1 MELINKAPKVNPN
14 EVTTELQQKQKQEYK
29 MIGRY
34 WINKS
39 LKLFQYNPTTQEIS
53 FVERERERDNKGT
66 IYLVEV
72 EGKLVAKDL
81 DYEKAQ
87 VDPRMIFF
95 EAMNINTAQKRV
107 DKWKQGKVKELCNL
121 REITGSKIKFW

>member
-39 LKLFQYNPTTQEIS
+39 LKLFQYNPITQEIL
-53 FVERERERDNKGT
+53 FVERESERDGKGT
-66 IYLVEV
+66 IYIVEV
-72 EGKLVAKDL
+72 AGKLVAKDL

-121 REITGSKIKFW
+121 REITDNKIKFW

>member
-121 REITGSKIKFW
+121 REITDNKIKFW

>member
-1 MELINKAPKVNPN
+1 MELIHKKTSDIGNNDVS
-14 EVTTELQQKQKQEYK
+14 TEIQQKQKQEYK
-29 MIGRY
+29 MIGKY

-95 EAMNINTAQKRV
+95 EAMSLKTATIRV
-107 DKWKQGKVKELCNL
+107 QKWKDGKVGELCNL
-121 REITGSKIKFW
+121 REWSKFSGFF